1 MHKNAKGDDKVKELY
16 ELAGRVAVHLKERKQ
31 TIAVAESSAGGLLSA
46 ALLSVPGA
54 SAYYLGGGV
63 VYTKVA
69 LKAVL
74 DVSRDNMQ
82 GMRSQ
87 TEPYAQLL
95 SRTVRDRFAAT
106 WGISET
112 GSAGPTATSFAAG
125 HTCVAV
131 AGPDGLSVVQTIET
145 ANDNRTANME
155 AFARAA
161 LLLLLSKLEQG

>member
-1 MHKNAKGDDKVKELY
+1 MKDLY
-16 ELAGRVAVHLKERKQ
+16 ELAGRVAAVLKARKE

-54 SAYYLGGGV
+54 SAYYQGGGV
-63 VYTKVA
+63 VYTKAA

-74 DVSRDNMQ
+74 DVSRDNMS

-95 SRTVRDRFAAT
+95 ARTARDRFGAT

-112 GSAGPTATSFAAG
+112 GSAGPTATSHKAG
-125 HTCVAV
+125 HTCVAI
-131 AGPDGLSVVQTIET
+131 AGSGGVESVQTIET
-145 ANDNRTANME
+145 ASEDRTANME
-155 AFARAA
+155 AFAHAALA
-161 LLLLLSKLEQG
+161 LLLSRLGEA

>member
-1 MHKNAKGDDKVKELY
+1 LKDLY
-16 ELAGRVAVHLKERKQ
+16 ELAGRVAVILKARKQ

-54 SAYYLGGGV
+54 SAYYAGGGV
-63 VYTKVA
+63 VYTKAA

-74 DVSRDNMQ
+74 DVSRDNMS

-95 SRTVRDRFAAT
+95 ARTARDRFGAT

-112 GSAGPTATSFAAG
+112 GSAGPTATSYKPG
-125 HTCVAV
+125 HTCVAI
-131 AGPDGLSVVQTIET
+131 AGPDGLDAVQTIET
-145 ANDNRTANME
+145 ASENRTANME

-161 LLLLLSKLEQG
+161 LVLLLSRLGEA

>member
-1 MHKNAKGDDKVKELY
+1 MQELY
-16 ELAGRVAVHLKERKQ
+16 ELAGRVAVILKARKE

-63 VYTKVA
+63 VYTKTA
-69 LKAVL
+69 LKAL
-74 DVSRDNMQ
+74 LAATRDETK

-87 TEPYAQLL
+87 TEPYAQFL
-95 SRTVRDRFAAT
+95 SSTVRERFASS

-112 GSAGPTATSFAAG
+112 GSAGPTATSHAAG
-125 HTCVAV
+125 HTCVAI
-131 AGPDGLSVVQTIET
+131 AGPNGVEAVQTIET
-145 ANDNRTANME
+145 GNDNRTVNMD

-161 LLLLLSKLEQG
+161 LTLLLSKLEQG